1 MTVDK
6 KAPYKVII
14 DEAIELAKEYG
25 GANSPAFINGAL
37 GHIIKS
43 HMNPNLKSA
52 ILNFLAD
59 EFKKDLATVTPDLN
73 FTTDLD
79 LTEQNVSDLLQRLQD
94 SLNVILPE
102 DKLAQILT
110 VGDLINALEQDS
122 EPDSPPS

>member
-1 MTVDK
+1 
-6 KAPYKVII
+6 
-14 DEAIELAKEYG
+14 
-25 GANSPAFINGAL
+25 
-37 GHIIKS
+37 
-43 HMNPNLKSA
+43 MNPNLKSA